1 MVVKVITFYAINK
14 IKKMQGRIFEILD
27 TGDGR
32 GVKACERSIE
42 RALDE
47 AGISDPAER
56 EEALGLIVWYADDCA
71 SCLRARGWEVVASGP
86 HGSRKAVGR
95 ASYPRNM

>member
-1 MVVKVITFYAINK
+1 MKRITYWAINK

-27 TGDGR
+27 TGDGS
-32 GVKACERSIE
+32 GVPPCERSIE

-56 EEALGLIVWYADDCA
+56 EEALSLIDWYVDDCA
-71 SCLRARGWEVVASGP
+71 SRLRKRGWEVVAEP
-86 HGSRKAVGR
+86 TPGR
-95 ASYPRNM
+95 AGGKRKEGRKGK

>member
-1 MVVKVITFYAINK
+1 MKRIPYWAINK

-32 GVKACERSIE
+32 GVPSCERSIE

-47 AGISDPAER
+47 AGISDPAEG
-56 EEALGLIVWYADDCA
+56 EEALSLIDWYVDDCA
-71 SCLRARGWEVVASGP
+71 SRLRKRGWEVVAEPPPGRAAP
-86 HGSRKAVGR
+86 RRKEGRKAE
-95 ASYPRNM
+95 